1 MTEVLHRI
9 FGGYSYVGSEICPG
23 QHGKGCPGSENRHAK
38 VDLEEFKA
46 LDQERRS
53 LLQEVEAD
61 KSQRNTVSAEISQM
75 KRNGEDATEKI
86 TAMRALGDKIAE
98 ADKR

>member
-1 MTEVLHRI
+1 MLDLKFVRDNTEKVAQAL
-9 FGGYSYVGSEICPG
+9 
-23 QHGKGCPGSENRHAK
+23 KNRHAK

-75 KRNGEDATEKI
+75 KRNGEDATEKSPPCGPWG
-86 TAMRALGDKIAE
+86 TKSR
-98 ADKR
+98 KRTKR